1 MHKIKELAKAF
12 AFVITLVVVGALFV
26 WLAYFTHAFWSLF
39 VSIPLLFLVG
49 FIIAVKSTVSI
60 RCSNC
65 GKEIGVTSG
74 GLWSVWFPIKPER
87 CQWCGN
93 NIV

>member
-1 MHKIKELAKAF
+1 MYKTNELAKAF
-12 AFVITLVVVGALFV
+12 VFVIALLAAGASLA
-26 WLAYFTHAFWSLF
+26 WLAYFTHAYWSLF
-39 VSIPLLFLVG
+39 ISIPLLFLVG

-74 GLWSVWFPIKPER
+74 GIWSVWFPVKPER

-93 NIV
+93 KSV